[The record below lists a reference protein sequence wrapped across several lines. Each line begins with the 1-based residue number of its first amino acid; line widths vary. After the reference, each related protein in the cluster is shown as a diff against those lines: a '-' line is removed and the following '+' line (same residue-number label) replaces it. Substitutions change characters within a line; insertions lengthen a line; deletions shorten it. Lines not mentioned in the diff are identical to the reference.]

1 MSFCGNCGKQLADGA
16 RFCPGCGTKIVSMEK
31 PAASPAAPPAAQQG
45 GAYGAGQN
53 APQQSPASF
62 PPPPGIG
69 GQQQPGFGGQQQQP
83 GYGGGQQPPYPY
95 QPPYGGGGAPQ
106 PRSEG
111 IREMFL
117 TYHGRLNRKPYILRG
132 LLVGITSSILS
143 NVIGVMAES
152 SSLALN
158 LVSLVLLVVVLAL
171 CVVSVMLMIRRWH
184 DLGKSGWFSLLLLVP
199 LVNFVVG
206 LYLWV
211 KKGDDGPNQYGED
224 PLAYR
229 G

>member
-1 MSFCGNCGKQLADGA
+1 MSFCGNCGSQLDAGQK
-16 RFCPGCGTKIVSMEK
+16 FCPNCGSKTVTLEK
-31 PAASPAAPPAAQQG
+31 PAAPPAAPPAPQQG
-45 GAYGAGQN
+45 GAYGAQ
-53 APQQSPASF
+53 QQS
-62 PPPPGIG
+62 
-69 GQQQPGFGGQQQQP
+69 P
-83 GYGGGQQPPYPY
+83 GYGGAPQSPPPY

-143 NVIGVMAES
+143 NVMGVMAES

>member
-1 MSFCGNCGKQLADGA
+1 MSFCGNCGSQLDAGQK
-16 RFCPGCGTKIVSMEK
+16 FCPDCGSKTVSLEK
-31 PAASPAAPPAAQQG
+31 PASPPAPQQG

-53 APQQSPASF
+53 APQQF
-62 PPPPGIG
+62 PPPPV
-69 GQQQPGFGGQQQQP
+69 
-83 GYGGGQQPPYPY
+83 YGGGQQSPGYGGAPQSPPPY

-143 NVIGVMAES
+143 NVMGVMAES

-158 LVSLVLLVVVLAL
+158 LVSLVLLIVVLAL

-211 KKGDDGPNQYGED
+211 KKGDDGPNRYGED

>member
-1 MSFCGNCGKQLADGA
+1 MSFCGNCGSQLDAGQK
-16 RFCPGCGTKIVSMEK
+16 FCPNCGSKTVTLEK
-31 PAASPAAPPAAQQG
+31 PAAPPAAPPAPQQG

-53 APQQSPASF
+53 APQQF
-62 PPPPGIG
+62 PPPPV
-69 GQQQPGFGGQQQQP
+69 
-83 GYGGGQQPPYPY
+83 YGGGQQSPSYGGAPQSPPPY

-132 LLVGITSSILS
+132 LMVGITSSVLS
-143 NVIGVMAES
+143 NVMGVMAES